1 MSNRIVMLRT
11 RDLIN
16 QIPKLAKWGIPLVI
30 GGIFI
35 EITIYNFF
43 RLCTSFITIDKTT

>member
-30 GGIFI
+30 GGGWFVYPAL
-35 EITIYNFF
+35 TPSFKSNFG
-43 RLCTSFITIDKTT
+43 L